1 MAGKRKEHDRVGK
14 GSGTANLE
22 PTITLTSRDAVCVE
36 FSDLTASTLS
46 LHFSIPRRQH
56 LINSV
61 SKKACCRTSVLMP
74 VSDQRHSDTAD
85 SFDRMNELRSSAV
98 ARWVGWLGARSA
110 VFGGCFQLWR
120 EGESA
125 VA

>member
-1 MAGKRKEHDRVGK
+1 MGEPRVRWSRG
-14 GSGTANLE
+14 
-22 PTITLTSRDAVCVE
+22 IIFMFTSMKFHKTKQAIH
-36 FSDLTASTLS
+36 SHTW
-46 LHFSIPRRQH
+46 
-56 LINSV
+56 
-61 SKKACCRTSVLMP
+61 VLMP
-74 VSDQRHSDTAD
+74 VNDRRHSDAAN
-85 SFDRMNELRSSAV
+85 FLNRMKELRSSAV

>member
-1 MAGKRKEHDRVGK
+1 M
-14 GSGTANLE
+14 
-22 PTITLTSRDAVCVE
+22 
-36 FSDLTASTLS
+36 
-46 LHFSIPRRQH
+46 
-56 LINSV
+56 
-61 SKKACCRTSVLMP
+61 LMP

>member
-1 MAGKRKEHDRVGK
+1 MREYAQSSSSSRAGLGCLYHVNRVGTSLRGLK
-14 GSGTANLE
+14 GMLPHIGADACERSTA
-22 PTITLTSRDAVCVE
+22 
-36 FSDLTASTLS
+36 
-46 LHFSIPRRQH
+46 
-56 LINSV
+56 
-61 SKKACCRTSVLMP
+61 
-74 VSDQRHSDTAD
+74 QRHSKLAGLKD
-85 SFDRMNELRSSAV
+85 LSSSGV